1 MNKIFEMVVI
11 TMLEMNTMVL
21 LLIVLLVSSITKI

>member
-1 MNKIFEMVVI
+1 MIKIFEMVVI
-11 TMLEMNTMVL
+11 TMLEMNIMVL

>member
-1 MNKIFEMVVI
+1 MIKIFEMVVI

-21 LLIVLLVSSITKI
+21 LLIDLLVSSITKI